1 MISKRMAQSDRQQ
14 KSDKPQESGILQR
27 AAVRSVSDVGMQS
40 TDNQKDL
47 ALSNSAFSK
56 DFSRVPISMTKPPQI
71 MAKLTIG
78 AVGDKYEQEADRV
91 AVQVVQRIN
100 APASLQSGEDETVQ
114 REEMET
120 EDNEA
125 RLMRSPILQRRS
137 SDGRK
142 AATPNLE
149 ASINRARSG
158 GQSMANNIRQPME
171 KAFGADFSGVKVHTD
186 AHSDQLNQSIQAR
199 AFTTGQNVFFRQ
211 GEYNP
216 GSRGG
221 QELIAHELTHVM
233 QQNGGAVQR
242 TPRYLL
248 QHQQYQVTETTSA
261 SEGDRAIQGS
271 GEMTGNRHDSNRDR
285 ISIIEGL
292 TIQRL
297 ALQYGTK
304 PPIPEDATKI
314 AEVQD
319 KKRIK
324 VIPVQMISNQGTINI
339 AIDIYDKMKDK
350 EEIFL
355 VAHGRPALGNEPA
368 MLEFGEGNK
377 TLSSERVADIIRT
390 IVEQLKT
397 YSKTI
402 GRVKIEACMSSLSRK
417 TSGSFFDNKPSLIEN
432 IKNSLK
438 SKYNVNEIILSGNLG
453 FSAGL
458 ESDEKGVEVTPPLET
473 NVGLLEVLAVDIE
486 KAIKEKVPVD
496 SKVKDAL
503 NILQTSK
510 SWITKY
516 ESQQTPERSENLK
529 ELIGSSTVLEY
540 LTKGFNLM
548 SNNSI
553 PDSSFFSLLSIL
565 TSHAKQGAQSVVVG

>member
-1 MISKRMAQSDRQQ
+1 MTSKRIAQTNQQQ
-14 KSDKPQESGILQR
+14 KGEKLQASGILQR
-27 AAVRSVSDVGMQS
+27 TAVRSVLEAGMQS
-40 TDNQKDL
+40 TEDKEAQQFT
-47 ALSNSAFSK
+47 NSAFSK
-56 DFSRVPISMTKPPQI
+56 DFSQVPISTTKSHHIMT
-71 MAKLTIG
+71 KLTIG
-78 AVGDKYEQEADRV
+78 PVGDKYEQEADRV
-91 AVQVVQRIN
+91 AAQVVQRIN
-100 APASLQSGEDETVQ
+100 APASVQSGEDETVQ
-114 REEMET
+114 QEEIET
-120 EDNEA
+120 KNNQA
-125 RLMRSPILQRRS
+125 RLIRSPILQSRS
-137 SDGRK
+137 SDGGM
-142 AATPNLE
+142 AATLSLE
-149 ASINRARSG
+149 ASINRARGG
-158 GQSMANNIRQPME
+158 GQPMANNIRQPME
-171 KAFGADFSGVKVHTD
+171 QAFGADFSGVKIHTD
-186 AHSDQLNQSIQAR
+186 AQADQLNQSIQAK
-199 AFTTGQNVFFRQ
+199 AFTTGQDVFFQQ
-211 GEYNP
+211 GEYNSE
-216 GSRGG
+216 SREG

-248 QHQQYQVTETTSA
+248 QHQQHQVTERTSA

-304 PPIPEDATKI
+304 SPIPEDATKI
-314 AEVQD
+314 AKVQD
-319 KKRIK
+319 EKRSV
-324 VIPVQMISNQGTINI
+324 VIPVQMISEQGTISI
-339 AIDIYDKMKDK
+339 AMHVYREMKDK

-377 TLSSERVADIIRT
+377 TLHSDRITDIIRT
-390 IVEQLKT
+390 IEQGLKT

-417 TSGSFFDNKPSLIEN
+417 TGDSWLFNKPSLIEN
-432 IKNSLK
+432 IKKSLK
-438 SKYNVNEIILSGNLG
+438 EKYNINEIILSGNLG

-486 KAIKEKVPVD
+486 KAIRKQVPVD

-503 NILQTSK
+503 NILRTSN

-516 ESQQTPERSENLK
+516 ESQQTPEQSNNLK
-529 ELIGSSTVLEY
+529 ELIGPSTVFKY
-540 LTKGFNLM
+540 LTDSFNM
-548 SNNSI
+548 MMNNSI
-553 PDSSFFSLLSIL
+553 PDSNFFALLSIL